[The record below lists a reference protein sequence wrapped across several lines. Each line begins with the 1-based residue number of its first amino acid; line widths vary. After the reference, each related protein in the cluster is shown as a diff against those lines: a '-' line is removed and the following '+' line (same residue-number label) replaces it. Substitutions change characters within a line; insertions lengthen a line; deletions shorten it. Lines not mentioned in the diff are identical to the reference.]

1 MDNRRPAAWRA
12 YRREYGGLVLLPLF
26 LEWLSEWALFY
37 LRRLAIFEVLAILA
51 NISVLGAVVFW
62 GIDWWNADER
72 AREQE
77 KQKHLAAWQ
86 VISLARGAPGSGG
99 RILALQ
105 DLNDDDVSL
114 AGVDLTNAYLL
125 NVSLPGAKLTDAVLT
140 NAFLN
145 GADLSGAILLTARLM
160 NARLSAANLA
170 GADLEAA
177 DLSDAVLDET
187 VLVDAE
193 LSGTILRR
201 VVLTGTDLRDAKHLT
216 AEQLDQ
222 ACIYPERPPRLPE
235 ELASYDLTR
244 PNAEA
249 CPQARSRRP

>member
-1 MDNRRPAAWRA
+1 MENRRPAAWGA
-12 YRREYGGLVLLPLF
+12 YRAGYAGLMLPLLF
-26 LEWLSEWALFY
+26 LEWISEWALFY

-51 NISVLGAVVFW
+51 NISVLAAALFW
-62 GIDWWNADER
+62 GIDWWTADER

-105 DLNDDDVSL
+105 DLNQDHVSL

-125 NVSLPGAKLTDAVLT
+125 NVSLPGADLTDAVLT

-145 GADLSGAILLTARLM
+145 GADLAGATLLTARLM

-170 GADLEAA
+170 GANLEDA

-187 VLVDAE
+187 LLVDAE
-193 LSGTILRR
+193 LAGAILRR
-201 VVLTGTDLRDAKHLT
+201 AVLTATDLRGAKHVT
-216 AEQLDQ
+216 AEQIDE
-222 ACIYPERPPRLPE
+222 ACIYPDRPPRLPDD
-235 ELASYDLTR
+235 LARYDLAR
-244 PNAEA
+244 ANPEA
-249 CPQARSRRP
+249 CPQSRARR